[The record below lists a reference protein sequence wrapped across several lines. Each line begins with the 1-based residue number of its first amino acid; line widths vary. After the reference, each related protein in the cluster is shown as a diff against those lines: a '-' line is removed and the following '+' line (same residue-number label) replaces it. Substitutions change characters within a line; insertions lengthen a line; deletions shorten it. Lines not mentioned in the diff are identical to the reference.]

1 MSLQPGINPL
11 EASSMEEDRK
21 RLERTM
27 AVRKF
32 RQGMEDRTNLYN
44 EMKKRTGPGMVD
56 GRQRIATPMA
66 PGMVDGRQRIAERT
80 GPGITNMGGFDPGD
94 LMAAPKLRQDATM
107 NQANMVSSPY
117 FEANEKAAEKTNP
130 MNAASQEPGRSFLM
144 KYIGK

>member
-1 MSLQPGINPL
+1 MSLQPGMNPL
-11 EASSMEEDRK
+11 EASSMEDDRK

-32 RQGMEDRTNLYN
+32 RQGMEDRANLYN
-44 EMKKRTGPGMVD
+44 EMKKRTGMKTMEVRD
-56 GRQRIATPMA
+56 QN
-66 PGMVDGRQRIAERT
+66 
-80 GPGITNMGGFDPGD
+80 PGIPNMGGFDPGD

-130 MNAASQEPGRSFLM
+130 MNAASQEPGKSFLM

>member
-11 EASSMEEDRK
+11 EASSMEDDRK

-32 RQGMEDRTNLYN
+32 RQGMEDRANLYN
-44 EMKKRTGPGMVD
+44 EMKKRTGMKTMEVRD
-56 GRQRIATPMA
+56 QN
-66 PGMVDGRQRIAERT
+66 
-80 GPGITNMGGFDPGD
+80 PGIPNMGGFDPGD

>member
-1 MSLQPGINPL
+1 MSLQPGMNPL
-11 EASSMEEDRK
+11 EASSMEDDRK

-27 AVRKF
+27 MMMKF
-32 RQGMEDRTNLYN
+32 KQGMQDRSNLYN
-44 EMKKRTGPGMVD
+44 EMK
-56 GRQRIATPMA
+56 
-66 PGMVDGRQRIAERT
+66 ERT
-80 GPGITNMGGFDPGD
+80 GMKTAEELSAKMDARGIPNMGGFDPGD

-144 KYIGK
+144 RYIGK